1 MADYSLSKARR
12 FITGFERHRF
22 YVGLDVHKRS
32 YHVALRRSDGRALS
46 WVAPASPAQLLSS
59 LSVLKLKIGAVAYE
73 AGPTGF
79 RLARE
84 LARAGLEVIVAAP
97 SRIPRPC
104 TRGAKTD
111 RLDCIRLAEYV
122 AKGLLNPIAVPSESD
137 EAKRSLV
144 RRRHQLADNLR
155 KVKTRIKALLLYM
168 GVDEPKGLSMWTR
181 GSIRALNQIEL
192 ENAARWTM
200 DSLLLELSSLE
211 ENLAMLKSRLTE
223 LSEDKVHRKA
233 IECFK
238 SMPGVGPIVANTFV
252 LELFRPE
259 RFSRG
264 EEVASYLGLA
274 PVVRQ
279 SGESHK
285 GGKIRPVGQKR
296 LKSLLVEAA
305 WVWRAKDPWANAIY
319 GRLLSRTGIAQ
330 KAIVGLARKLAVIL
344 WRLIMEQ
351 RPYRQELVKT

>member
-1 MADYSLSKARR
+1 MAEYSLSKARR
-12 FITGFERHRF
+12 FIIGLEQQQFH
-22 YVGLDVHKRS
+22 VGIDVHKRS
-32 YHVALRRSDGRALS
+32 YHVALRRSDGQTLT
-46 WVAPASPAQLLSS
+46 WVAPASPGQLVSS
-59 LSVLKLKIGAVAYE
+59 VADLGIKIGAVAYE

-84 LARAGLEVIVAAP
+84 LSGAGLEVIVAAP

-104 TRGAKTD
+104 TRGVKTD
-111 RLDCIRLAEYV
+111 RLDCIRLSEYV
-122 AKGLLNPIAVPSESD
+122 AKGMLHPIAVPSETD
-137 EAKRSLV
+137 EAKRGLV

-168 GVDEPKGLSMWTR
+168 GVDEPKGLGMWTR
-181 GSIRALNQIEL
+181 GSIKALNQMDL
-192 ENAARWTM
+192 DGAARWTM
-200 DSLLLELSSLE
+200 DSLLFELSSLE
-211 ENLAMLKSRLTE
+211 ENLAMLKSRLAE
-223 LSEDKVHRKA
+223 LAEDKAHRKT
-233 IECFK
+233 IECLK

-259 RFSRG
+259 RFSSG

-279 SGESHK
+279 SGESQR

-305 WVWRAKDPWANAIY
+305 WVWRSKDSWANAIY
-319 GRLLSRTGIAQ
+319 GKLLSRTGIAQ
-330 KAIVGLARKLAVIL
+330 KAIVGLARKMAIIL

-351 RPYRQELVKT
+351 RPYRQELMRA